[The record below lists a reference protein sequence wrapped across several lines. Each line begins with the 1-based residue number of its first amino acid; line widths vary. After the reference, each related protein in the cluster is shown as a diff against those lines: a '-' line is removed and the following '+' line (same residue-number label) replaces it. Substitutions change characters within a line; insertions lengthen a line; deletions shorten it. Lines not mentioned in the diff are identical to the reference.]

1 MQTPSA
7 AAARFQPSSDNSL
20 LVYFDHPNPQ
30 GTSGQSPKSKI
41 SDEANENVRRLA
53 QLLQSKPIAGVRNLH
68 PAYCSLLVK
77 FDAQKWRHDDL
88 EEKLRGYLE
97 QLNDVQLAPARSVEI
112 PVCYG
117 GEYGPDLDEVAELNG
132 VTPEQAIELHTST
145 VYLVYFL
152 GFVPGFAY
160 LGELPEKLATPRMAT
175 PRRKVPAGSV
185 AIAGNQT
192 GVYPFETPGG
202 WRLLGRT
209 PVAMFQAGR
218 DGLSLLSLGDHVR
231 FTPISRQQFEALSEA
246 NPVPSPSLSFRAEQ
260 PDALSSAFAPA
271 NASGC
276 AVEES
281 LFDSSPPCDSVPTFP
296 NSAQCPSE

>member
-20 LVYFDHPNPQ
+20 LVYFDRLHQQ
-30 GTSGQSPKSKI
+30 GTSGQTPKNKI
-41 SDEANENVRRLA
+41 PAEANENVRRLA

-77 FDAQKWRHDDL
+77 FDAQKWRHEEL
-88 EEKLRGYLE
+88 EKRLRGYLE
-97 QLNDVQLAPARSVEI
+97 QLNDVQLAPPRSVEI

-117 GEYGPDLDEVAELNG
+117 GALGPDLKEVAELCS
-132 VTPEQAIELHTST
+132 VTPERAIELHTST
-145 VYLVYFL
+145 TYLVYFL

-160 LGELPEKLATPRMAT
+160 LGELPEKLATPRLAT
-175 PRRKVPAGSV
+175 PRRTVPAGSV

-209 PVAMFQAGR
+209 PVAMFQADR
-218 DGLSLLSLGDHVR
+218 DGLSLLSLGDHVK
-231 FTPISRQQFEALSEA
+231 FTPI
-246 NPVPSPSLSFRAEQ
+246 FRAEQ

-281 LFDSSPPCDSVPTFP
+281 LFDSSPPCDSVPTSSFFP
-296 NSAQCPSE
+296 NSAQSPSE